1 LSIKI
6 TCQEGINVPKK
17 EKLVESLELI
27 SARLLEAITA
37 NNQIASSQ
45 TPEMRRLF
53 DKWLECVEEEILRI
67 AESSAEIDIEAA
79 AGSLGLSSSSVL
91 SLLLSLERKGRISIP
106 RVTTRKGDG
115 KNKEIC
121 DCLG

>member
-1 LSIKI
+1 M
-6 TCQEGINVPKK
+6 PKK

>member
-6 TCQEGINVPKK
+6 TCQEGIDVPKK

-67 AESSAEIDIEAA
+67 AESSAEIDIEEVSD
-79 AGSLGLSSSSVL
+79 SLGLSSSSVL
-91 SLLLSLERKGRISIP
+91 SLLLSLERKGRLSIP

>member
-1 LSIKI
+1 MP
-6 TCQEGINVPKK
+6 EK

-67 AESSAEIDIEAA
+67 AESSAEIDIEEA
-79 AGSLGLSSSSVL
+79 SDRLGLSSSSVL

-106 RVTTRKGDG
+106 RVTTHKGDG

-121 DCLG
+121 GCLG